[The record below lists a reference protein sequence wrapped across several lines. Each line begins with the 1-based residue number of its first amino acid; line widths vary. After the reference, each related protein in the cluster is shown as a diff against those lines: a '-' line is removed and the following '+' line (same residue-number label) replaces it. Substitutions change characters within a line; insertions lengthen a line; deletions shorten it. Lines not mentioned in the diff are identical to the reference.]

1 MPLTKNDVK
10 KLKIGKVYKVVH
22 SRKGTFTGQ
31 LIAFDDEP
39 FRLGDLEDHLFLTF
53 KYDVRPGTTQEHLNK
68 GVKEEATGKFA
79 PVRVSNL
86 RPSLI
91 ESITETK
98 EGKWLLDVKVQE
110 EVAEPKLTI
119 KERLLGRKE

>member
-10 KLKIGKVYKVVH
+10 KLKIGKVYQIAH
-22 SRKGTFTGQ
+22 DRKGTFIGQ
-31 LIAFDDEP
+31 FIAYDDEP
-39 FRLGDLEDHLFLTF
+39 FRLGDKEDDVFLTF
-53 KYDVRPGTTQEHLNK
+53 KYDVRIGTPQENLAVSPK
-68 GVKEEATGKFA
+68 I

-91 ESITETK
+91 QSITETK

-110 EVAEPKLTI
+110 EVVESKLTI

>member
-1 MPLTKNDVK
+1 MTLTKNDIK
-10 KLKIGKVYKVVH
+10 KLKIGKVYQIIH
-22 SRKGTFTGQ
+22 DRKGTFTGQ

-39 FRLGDLEDHLFLTF
+39 KRLGDLEDDVFLTF
-53 KYDVRPGTTQEHLNK
+53 KYDVRTGTSQENLAVSPK
-68 GVKEEATGKFA
+68 I

-91 ESITETK
+91 QSLTETK

-110 EVAEPKLTI
+110 EVVEPKLTI